1 MPMTLRQ
8 RSAIFLDAF
17 STGKRLLAWL
27 VLCGLLGCS
36 PGLNWRTVTPA
47 DSMLEV
53 LLPCKP
59 ETAKRPVDW
68 AGKDV
73 VLVVTGCK
81 AGAFLFAVSHMDLM
95 DERQVTPVLR
105 QWQES
110 VRASVGVQAT
120 ATSTRFVPAHAL
132 DIPLSVRL
140 SLQGM
145 GSDGKPVHAQ
155 AVWFVKQGDAAQVR
169 VYHALMLGS
178 SENSEAADTMFGS
191 LKLLP

>member
-1 MPMTLRQ
+1 MPMMLRQ
-8 RSAIFLDAF
+8 RRAILSDAF
-17 STGKRLLAWL
+17 STGKRLLAGL
-27 VLCGLLGCS
+27 ALCGLLGCS

-59 ETAKRPVDW
+59 ETVKRPVDW

-81 AGAFLFAVSHMDLM
+81 AGAFLFAVSYMDLM
-95 DERQVTPVLR
+95 DERQVAPVLM

-110 VRASVGVQAT
+110 VRASVGTQVT
-120 ATSTRFVPAHAL
+120 TSSTRFVPAHAR

-145 GSDGKPVHAQ
+145 GTDGQPVHAQ
-155 AVWFVKQGDAAQVR
+155 AVWFVRQGDAARIR
-169 VYHALMLGS
+169 VYHALVFGS
-178 SENSEAADTMFGS
+178 PVDSEAADTMLGS
-191 LKLLP
+191 LRLLP